1 MVDNKLL
8 EITRDPRLPVALTL
22 VVNGAVISGMLISE
36 QEFFVESLRESKKQ
50 HQGRGGN
57 WLNAIEDL
65 SLNLSRSPMGEHYI
79 HLANVQVHVAQG
91 DDGYIPVPALRISL
105 EHVSAWMFGF
115 PAYSIAVSEGA
126 MRRRAAEVSSKR
138 SVRK

>member
-36 QEFFVESLRESKKQ
+36 QEFFVESLRETKKQ
-50 HQGRGGN
+50 YQDRGGN
-57 WLNAIEDL
+57 WWNAIEDL
-65 SLNLSRSPMGEHYI
+65 SLNLSRSPTGEHYI
-79 HLANVQVHVAQG
+79 HLANVEIHVAQG
-91 DDGYIPVPALRISL
+91 DNYIPVPALRISL

-138 SVRK
+138 SARK